1 MSNIHNRLAYYICFT
16 TQMKF
21 SVPYF
26 LGFLIFIPIVAC
38 NSSEKKSIN
47 PTVDSL
53 VVSVYANASIESADQ
68 YSVYSAVTGRVI
80 EVLKK
85 EGDKVFAGEPLVK
98 LDNLQASTNLST
110 AKSAVENAKNNEKQ
124 LLDLKSQLEVQLE
137 QLALDSMNFLRQQRL
152 WQQQIGSLNQL
163 EQRKL
168 AYEASK
174 NAVRTLKNKISVSSK
189 QLEFNTQQAK
199 NSAQS
204 SEKLLSDFQISSAI
218 SGDLFYL
225 NAKIGDWITP
235 VKPVAII
242 GNAKHFVLRL
252 NIDEMDISQIHENQ
266 IAIVSL
272 DAYPGKS
279 FKAHISRIIPIMDQ
293 KNQSFTVEAVFDELP
308 EKLYPGLS
316 AEVNIITHIKPKA
329 LLIPLSYLGKN
340 NKVTTDQGE
349 VEVKTGLRN
358 MQWVEILEG
367 ITANTALFEPEMKK

>member
-1 MSNIHNRLAYYICFT
+1 MSTIHYGLAYYICLT

-21 SVPYF
+21 SVPYY
-26 LGFLIFIPIVAC
+26 LVFLIFLPIVSC

-80 EVLKK
+80 EVLRK

-174 NAVRTLKNKISVSSK
+174 NAVKTLKNKISVSSK

-308 EKLYPGLS
+308 EKLFPGLS

-367 ITANTALFEPEMKK
+367 ISANTALFEPEMKK

>member
-1 MSNIHNRLAYYICFT
+1 MSTIHYGLAYYICFT

-26 LGFLIFIPIVAC
+26 LVFLIFLPIVSC

-47 PTVDSL
+47 PTTDSL

-80 EVLKK
+80 EVLRK

-110 AKSAVENAKNNEKQ
+110 AKSALENAKNNEKQ

-367 ITANTALFEPEMKK
+367 ISANTALFEPEMKK